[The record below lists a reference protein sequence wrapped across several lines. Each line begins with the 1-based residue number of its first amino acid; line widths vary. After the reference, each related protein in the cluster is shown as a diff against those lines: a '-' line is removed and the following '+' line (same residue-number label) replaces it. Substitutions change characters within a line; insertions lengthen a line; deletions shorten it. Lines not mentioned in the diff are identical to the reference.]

1 MADAVKQALLLSNDM
16 TKLRTLRTHEVFL
29 GLKRDLAKTFLIF
42 LAASEVQQL
51 LFLLLLFL
59 FLSSCFLLLPFLHG
73 SLLSLTKTF
82 LTLSK
87 GEITGLRLKFQLQ
100 IVRGKKS
107 KLHLFISTSLTSIL
121 IL

>member
-51 LFLLLLFL
+51 LFF
-59 FLSSCFLLLPFLHG
+59 FYYSSFFLLVSFFSPSYTAALP
-73 SLLSLTKTF
+73 LSPKHFNPL
-82 LTLSK
+82 
-87 GEITGLRLKFQLQ
+87 
-100 IVRGKKS
+100 
-107 KLHLFISTSLTSIL
+107 
-121 IL
+121 